1 MLRTLIETCVHR
13 RLAVITLTVIIS
25 IFGVHAFMETPIEAY
40 PDVTNTQVTVISLMP
55 GYAPEEVERQVTVPL
70 ERVLNGTPDMIQ
82 MRSQSLFGLSLITVT
97 FEDHIDSFHS
107 RTEISQRI
115 SGAELPP
122 EVTPVLAPDYTPL
135 GEIYKFIVV
144 SDRHTLYELR
154 SELEWSISRT
164 LRQVPG
170 VADVLSFGG
179 YYKEIHIEI
188 DPARVESLG
197 LTLEE
202 VATAIEKS
210 NRNVGAG
217 FLRNGDQEMV
227 VRGVG
232 NLISPEDVKQIVLKN
247 REGTPITVGDV
258 ATLVQAYTPRRGT
271 VGLDENKEIVEGIAL
286 LRRGQN
292 PTRVLDA
299 LHAKVE
305 ELNARI
311 LPTGMR
317 IVPFLDR
324 SDLVSKTLH
333 TVFDNL
339 LHGFLLV
346 VGVVWLFL
354 RSIRGSLIV
363 ATVIPLS
370 LLVAFLGL
378 YQLNMPAN
386 LISMGAIDFGIIL
399 DGAVVLMENVIHQA
413 SHQKPKTKRDMLHLI
428 GNAAF
433 DVSKP
438 AFFAMLII
446 IAALIPV
453 FTLERVEGRIFRPLA
468 MTYSFALVGGLTFAL
483 FLIPALCASFIQPK
497 HAQIAEPR
505 FLERLRQIYAK
516 LLNHALRRRFS
527 AMIMA
532 GLLLVVGLLAGAKLG
547 TEFLPELDEGDIH
560 VFVEMPA
567 SISLDKGQE
576 ILLDV
581 RKRLLQYPEV
591 KGILSQQGRSE
602 DGTDNEGVNM
612 SETFV
617 HLKPRD
623 EWRKGLHKDHLVD
636 AMRLSLEEIPGVRFN
651 FSQPIKDNVEEAV
664 SGVRGKVVLK
674 IYGPDLEKMRETL
687 EEVKTTLNNVPGVI
701 DLDIYRESQ
710 VPQLRVNLDRSAL
723 ARNGLNVDTVQDTVE
738 IAMAGRVVSQLWQG
752 ERPVPVRLR
761 LPEKDRNDQEKIGDL
776 TVVTPTETRIPLRD
790 LANMEIARGRTS
802 IEREANS
809 RYMAIKFNVEG
820 RDLGSV
826 VHEAIALVDDKVK
839 IPEGHFIVWGGEFEN
854 QQRAMARLGVVVP
867 IAILIVL
874 GLLYTAL
881 QSGRSTAAILI
892 ATPFAMTG
900 GVFALYLTGIPLS
913 VSAAIGFIA
922 LLGQVCLMGLL
933 VLSATEEMRRDG
945 YELFAAVR
953 EGATLRLR
961 AVLMASLLALLG
973 LMPMALSTSIGSETQ
988 RPFAVVIVGG
998 MLTTFFVAMFVLP
1011 VIYSLVTSKRLLTP
1025 EEEDELS
1032 EDARL

>member
-1 MLRTLIETCVHR
+1 MLRTLIESCVHR
-13 RLAVITLTVIIS
+13 RLAVIVITVIIT

-115 SGAELPP
+115 SGADLPP
-122 EVTPVLAPDYTPL
+122 DVTPVLAPDYTPL
-135 GEIYKFIVV
+135 GEIYKFTLL
-144 SDRHTLYELR
+144 SDRHNLFELR
-154 SELEWSISRT
+154 SELEWTVSRT

-170 VADVLSFGG
+170 IADVLSFGG

-197 LTLEE
+197 LTLAE
-202 VATAIEKS
+202 VASAIEKS

-217 FLRNGDQEMV
+217 FIRNGDQEMV
-227 VRGVG
+227 VRGIG
-232 NLISPEDVKQIVLKN
+232 NLTSPEDIKKIVLKH

-258 ATLVQAYTPRRGT
+258 ARLIQANTPRRGT
-271 VGLDENKEIVEGIAL
+271 VGLNEQKEVVEGIAL

-292 PTRVLDA
+292 PSRVLDA

-305 ELNARI
+305 ELNQKI
-311 LPTGMR
+311 LPEGMH
-317 IVPFLDR
+317 IEPFLDR
-324 SDLVSKTLH
+324 SALVSNTLH

-354 RSIRGSLIV
+354 RSVRGSLIV
-363 ATVIPLS
+363 AIVIPLS
-370 LLVAFLGL
+370 LLVAFFGL
-378 YQLNMPAN
+378 YQLGMPAN

-399 DGAVVLMENVIHQA
+399 DGAVVLIENVIHQA
-413 SHQKPKTKRDMLHLI
+413 SHQKPQTRRDMLRLI
-428 GNAAF
+428 SNAAF

-468 MTYSFALVGGLTFAL
+468 MTYSFALAGGLVFAL
-483 FLIPALCASFIQPK
+483 FLVPALCAAFIQPK
-497 HAQIAEPR
+497 HALITEPK
-505 FLERLRQIYAK
+505 FLGKLRQFYARS
-516 LLNHALRRRFS
+516 LGFTLRRRAL
-527 AMIMA
+527 AMGLA
-532 GLLLVVGLLAGAKLG
+532 GILLLAGIAAGSKLG

-560 VFVEMPA
+560 VFVEMPS

-576 ILLDV
+576 VLLDM
-581 RKRLLQYPEV
+581 RQRLLKYPEV
-591 KGILSQQGRSE
+591 MGILSQQGRSE

-623 EWRKGLHKDHLVD
+623 QWRSGWHKERLVD
-636 AMRLSLEEIPGVRFN
+636 DMRASLEEIPGVRFN

-674 IYGPDLEKMRETL
+674 IYGPDLEKMRDTL
-687 EEVKTTLNNVPGVI
+687 EEAKTALNGVSGVI
-701 DLDIYRESQ
+701 DLDLYRESR
-710 VPQLRVNLDRSAL
+710 VPQLQIKLDRSAL
-723 ARNGLNVDTVQDTVE
+723 ARYGLDVDTVQDTIE
-738 IAMAGRVVSQLWQG
+738 TAMAGRIVSKLWQN
-752 ERPVPVRLR
+752 ERPVPIRLR
-761 LPEKDRNDQEKIGDL
+761 LPEKDRSDSEKIGNL
-776 TVVTPTETRIPLRD
+776 NVVSPSETRIPLRD
-790 LANMEIARGRTS
+790 LAAMEIARGRTS
-802 IEREANS
+802 IDREANS
-809 RYMAIKFNVEG
+809 RYMALKYNVEG

-826 VHEAIALVDDKVK
+826 VHESIDLVAAKVK
-839 IPEGHFIVWGGEFEN
+839 IPEGHFLVWGGEFEN
-854 QQRAMARLGVVVP
+854 QQRAMARLGIVVP
-867 IAILIVL
+867 IAVLIVL

-881 QSGRSTAAILI
+881 QSGRSAAAILI

-900 GVFALYLTGIPLS
+900 GVFALFITGIPLS

-933 VLSATEEMRRDG
+933 VLSAAEEMRRNGVD
-945 YELFAAVR
+945 LFEAVR
-953 EGATLRLR
+953 EGATQRLR

-998 MLTTFFVAMFVLP
+998 MLTTFFVAMFILP
-1011 VIYSLVTSKRLLTP
+1011 VIYTMVTSKQMLTP
-1025 EEEDELS
+1025 EEVDELS
-1032 EDARL
+1032 ETQV

>member
-1 MLRTLIETCVHR
+1 MLRTLIESCVHR
-13 RLAVITLTVIIS
+13 RLAVIVITVIII

-82 MRSQSLFGLSLITVT
+82 MRSQSLFGLSLITIT

-115 SGAELPP
+115 SGANLPP

-135 GEIYKFIVV
+135 GEIYKFIMV
-144 SDRHTLYELR
+144 SDRHTLFELR
-154 SELEWSISRT
+154 SELEWTVSRT

-170 VADVLSFGG
+170 LADVLSFGG

-202 VATAIEKS
+202 VADAIEKS
-210 NRNVGAG
+210 NRNVGGG
-217 FLRNGDQEMV
+217 FIRYGDQEMV

-232 NLISPEDVKQIVLKN
+232 NLTSPEDIKKIVLKN
-247 REGTPITVGDV
+247 KEGTPITVGDV
-258 ATLVQAYTPRRGT
+258 ARLIQANTPRRGT
-271 VGLDENKEIVEGIAL
+271 VGFNEKKEVVEGIAL

-292 PTRVLDA
+292 PSRVLDA

-305 ELNARI
+305 ELNQKI
-311 LPTGMR
+311 LPTGMH
-317 IVPFLDR
+317 IEPFLDR
-324 SDLVSKTLH
+324 STLVSNTLH
-333 TVFDNL
+333 TVFNNL

-363 ATVIPLS
+363 AIVIPLS

-378 YQLNMPAN
+378 YQLGMPAN

-399 DGAVVLMENVIHQA
+399 DGAVVLIENVIHQA
-413 SHQKPKTKRDMLHLI
+413 SHEKPQTRRDMLRLI

-433 DVSKP
+433 EVSKP

-468 MTYSFALVGGLTFAL
+468 MTYSFALTGGLVFAL
-483 FLIPALCASFIQPK
+483 FLIPALCAAFIQPK
-497 HAQIAEPR
+497 HALITEPK
-505 FLERLRQIYAK
+505 FLEKLRQTYTK
-516 LLNHALRRRFS
+516 LLSFTLNNRSL
-527 AMIMA
+527 IMGFA
-532 GLLLVVGLLAGAKLG
+532 GFVLLVSFVMGSRLG

-576 ILLDV
+576 VLLDM
-581 RKRLLQYPEV
+581 RQRLLKYPEV
-591 KGILSQQGRSE
+591 LGILSQQGRSE

-617 HLKPRD
+617 HLKPHD
-623 EWRKGLHKDHLVD
+623 EWPPGLHKEHLVNE
-636 AMRLSLEEIPGVRFN
+636 MRKSLEVIPGVRFN

-674 IYGPDLEKMRETL
+674 IYGPDLEKMRDTL
-687 EEVKTTLNNVPGVI
+687 EDTKALLHGMDGII
-701 DLDIYRESQ
+701 DLDLYRESR
-710 VPQLRVNLDRSAL
+710 VPQLQVKLDRSAL
-723 ARNGLNVDTVQDTVE
+723 ARYSLDVDTVQDTIE
-738 IAMAGRVVSQLWQG
+738 IAMAGRVVSTLWQN
-752 ERPVPVRLR
+752 ERPVPIRLR
-761 LPEKDRNDQEKIGDL
+761 LPEKERNDSEKIGNL
-776 TVVTPTETRIPLRD
+776 NVVSPSESRIPLRD
-790 LANMEIARGRTS
+790 LAAMEIARGRTS
-802 IEREANS
+802 IDREANS
-809 RYMAIKFNVEG
+809 RFMALKFNVEG

-826 VHEAIALVDDKVK
+826 VHEAIGLVEAKIKV
-839 IPEGHFIVWGGEFEN
+839 PEGHFLVWGGEFEN
-854 QQRAMARLGVVVP
+854 QQRAMARLRVVIP
-867 IAILIVL
+867 IAVLIVL
-874 GLLYTAL
+874 GLLYTSL
-881 QSGRSTAAILI
+881 QSGRSAAGILI

-900 GVFALYLTGIPLS
+900 GIFALFITGIPLS
-913 VSAAIGFIA
+913 VSATIGFIA

-933 VLSATEEMRRDG
+933 VLSATEEMRRNG
-945 YELFAAVR
+945 VELFEAVK
-953 EGATLRLR
+953 EGATQRLR

-973 LMPMALSTSIGSETQ
+973 LMPMALSTDIGSETQ
-988 RPFAVVIVGG
+988 KPFAVVIVGG
-998 MLTTFFVAMFVLP
+998 MFTTFFVAMFVLP
-1011 VIYSLVTSKRLLTP
+1011 IIYTMVTSKQMLTP
-1025 EEEDELS
+1025 EEVDEQL
-1032 EDARL
+1032 DIQV